1 MRRYLPGR
9 DDWREAARRELPTV
23 AWLALA
29 ALIGIAVLAIA
40 P

>member
-9 DDWREAARRELPTV
+9 DDWREAVRRETKMA

-29 ALIGIAVLAIA
+29 ALIGIALLATV